1 LVIRGLLI
9 RLLQL
14 LLGLWRRLF
23 VDQGA
28 LVVCGLSKNR
38 GKVDVVVVILGVVQ
52 VLLFEL

>member
-1 LVIRGLLI
+1 VIRGLLI

-28 LVVCGLSKNR
+28 LVVCGLSEDR
-38 GKVDVVVVILGVVQ
+38 GKVDVVIVILSMVEI
-52 VLLFEL
+52 LLFEL

>member
-28 LVVCGLSKNR
+28 LVVCGLSKNG